1 MGAPG
6 PSPLGTWESTNL
18 ENSTPIP
25 FNQSDLFHCAKPNAL
40 TWLSTLTEDGFV
52 VRKGSSRPATKTPD
66 IRTVAA
72 LAKVSIA
79 TVSRTINN
87 SPAVSERLSKR
98 VWQAIEQL
106 NYFPNTHARSLV
118 SGRSRILGII
128 VENITNPFFPELI
141 QNFEEI
147 AVAHGYELLV
157 SSSNSDPAVLATC
170 VRRMLERKVEGVAVL
185 SFGAE
190 EPVLDQLVHRN
201 IPMVLAEFRLDDPKV
216 STILLDYS
224 TGIHQAVNHLVE
236 LGHRRIA
243 FLAGPHK
250 LHSAITRENDYRT
263 AMQSVGLSV
272 QKKWLI
278 ECDHTLKG
286 GVAGFAQLQ
295 SLASRPT
302 AILCSN
308 DMTAIGVLRAAYMDG
323 LRVPDDLSVIG
334 LDDIDFAEFT
344 LPPLTTI
351 RLSRADL
358 ARAAFEALRLQA
370 EDPGNPKIQREF
382 LVSTSLVV
390 RGSTGAPAGASL
402 GSPHKS
408 AL

>member
-1 MGAPG
+1 VARR
-6 PSPLGTWESTNL
+6 
-18 ENSTPIP
+18 
-25 FNQSDLFHCAKPNAL
+25 A
-40 TWLSTLTEDGFV
+40 TLKAV
-52 VRKGSSRPATKTPD
+52 AKTPD

-79 TVSRTINN
+79 TVSRTING
-87 SPAVSERLSKR
+87 SPAVSDRLAKR
-98 VWQAIEQL
+98 VWLAIEQL
-106 NYFPNTHARSLV
+106 KYFPNTHARSLV

-141 QNFEEI
+141 QSFEEI
-147 AVAHGYELLV
+147 AVAHGYEILV
-157 SSSNSDPAVLATC
+157 SSSNSDAAVLATC

-190 EPVLDQLVHRN
+190 EPVLDHLVHHD
-201 IPMVLAEFRLDDPKV
+201 IPMVLAEFRLGDPKV
-216 STILLDYS
+216 STILMDYA
-224 TGIHQAVNHLVE
+224 TGIREAVNHLAG
-236 LGHRRIA
+236 LGHRHIA

-250 LHSAITRENDYRT
+250 LHSAITRQNDYRT
-263 AMQSVGLSV
+263 AMEAAGLPI

-286 GVAGFAQLQ
+286 GVAGFAQLRA
-295 SLASRPT
+295 LAARPT

-308 DMTAIGVLRAAYMDG
+308 DMTAIGVLRAAYMEG
-323 LRVPDDLSVIG
+323 LRVPQDLSVVG

-351 RLSRADL
+351 RLSRTDL
-358 ARAAFEALRLQA
+358 ARAAFEALRQQA
-370 EDPGNPKIQREF
+370 EAPSLGKIQREF

-390 RGSTGAPAGASL
+390 RGSTAAPAANSR
-402 GSPHKS
+402 
-408 AL
+408 

>member
-1 MGAPG
+1 M
-6 PSPLGTWESTNL
+6 
-18 ENSTPIP
+18 
-25 FNQSDLFHCAKPNAL
+25 
-40 TWLSTLTEDGFV
+40 
-52 VRKGSSRPATKTPD
+52 VRKAARKAAVKAPD
-66 IRTVAA
+66 IRTVAS

-79 TVSRTINN
+79 TVSRTING

-141 QNFEEI
+141 QSFEEI
-147 AVAHGYELLV
+147 AVAHGYEILV
-157 SSSNSDPAVLATC
+157 SSSNSDPAILTNC

-185 SFGAE
+185 TFGEE
-190 EPVLDQLVHRN
+190 EPVLSQLVN
-201 IPMVLAEFRLDDPKV
+201 NDIPMVLAEFKLEQSKT
-216 STILLDYS
+216 STILLDYT
-224 TGIHQAVNHLVE
+224 TGIHAAVRHLVD
-236 LGHRRIA
+236 LGHSRIA

-250 LHSAITRENDYRT
+250 LHSAVTRENDFRT
-263 AMQSVGLSV
+263 AMKSAKLTV
-272 QKKWLI
+272 QKQWVI

-286 GVAGFAQLQ
+286 GVAGFGKLQALQ
-295 SLASRPT
+295 SQPT

-308 DMTAIGVLRAAYMDG
+308 DMTAIGVLRAAYMAG
-323 LRVPDDLSVIG
+323 LRVPQDLSVVG

-351 RLSRADL
+351 RLSRTEL
-358 ARAAFEALRLQA
+358 AKAAFEALRLQA
-370 EDPGNPKIQREF
+370 EDGKNPKIQREF

-390 RGSTGAPAGASL
+390 RGSTGKPAA
-402 GSPHKS
+402 
-408 AL
+408 

>member
-1 MGAPG
+1 LARKETSKAGA
-6 PSPLGTWESTNL
+6 
-18 ENSTPIP
+18 
-25 FNQSDLFHCAKPNAL
+25 
-40 TWLSTLTEDGFV
+40 
-52 VRKGSSRPATKTPD
+52 KTPD

-87 SPAVSERLSKR
+87 SPAVSERLAKR

-106 NYFPNTHARSLV
+106 NYFPNPHARSLV
-118 SGRSRILGII
+118 SGRSRILGIL

-141 QNFEEI
+141 QSFEEI
-147 AVAHGYELLV
+147 AVAHGYEILV
-157 SSSNSDPAVLATC
+157 SSTNGDPAVLATC

-190 EPVLDQLVHRN
+190 EPVLDQLTHRD

-224 TGIHQAVNHLVE
+224 TGIHAAVQHLAD
-236 LGHRRIA
+236 LGHTRIA

-250 LHSAITRENDYRT
+250 LHSAITRENDFR
-263 AMQSVGLSV
+263 AAIQDSGLTI
-272 QKKWLI
+272 QKKWII

-286 GVAGFAQLQ
+286 GMVGFSQLQ
-295 SLASRPT
+295 ELGTRPT

-308 DMTAIGVLRAAYMDG
+308 DMTAIGVLRAAYMAG
-323 LRVPDDLSVIG
+323 LRVPDDVSVVG

-351 RLSRADL
+351 RLSRTDL
-358 ARAAFEALRLQA
+358 ARSAFDALRQQA
-370 EDPGNPKIQREF
+370 EDPNNPKIQREY

-390 RGSTGAPAGASL
+390 RGSTGAPPASL
-402 GSPHKS
+402 
-408 AL
+408 